1 MEGVVGDEKYFRCED
16 GVCRP
21 GVFNE
26 ETQEYETACLSYIG
40 CGLDAAY
47 QCPGGQC
54 VSTPADCLAYST
66 VCADKTETPY

>member
-1 MEGVVGDEKYFRCED
+1 MEGVVGDAKYFRCED

-47 QCPGGQC
+47 
-54 VSTPADCLAYST
+54 
-66 VCADKTETPY
+66 